1 MASFDP
7 FAEEYFDDPFPIF
20 KRLRDEEP
28 ACYVEEYDCYFL
40 SRFEDIWQAVSDPRF
55 SHRLGT
61 NSQDL
66 LVGKPPHLALSSM
79 VPPAH
84 TELRKVLFPHFSPRS
99 AAKLEARTRELVGDF
114 LDEAL
119 ERGGELDVN
128 GDLGRKI
135 SARVAFLLIGLP
147 IADADMAAA
156 AVNTAFDRSKG
167 VKGPTEA
174 ALAAQQGLHEYLHR
188 AMEERR
194 GSPGGDGLIDRLLD
208 FRHEGRPLPDDQI
221 VSNLYLMVVGGTETL
236 PKVFAGGVYQLWRH
250 PDQRARLA
258 ADPGLAPDAFWEIL
272 RYEMPTLMLGAASD
286 EPAEICGGL
295 KIPAGQRIMHL
306 WVSANRDEREFPDPD
321 RFDIQRKAPRILT
334 FNHGRHR
341 CLGAHIAQM
350 EGRVLLQE
358 LLARAP
364 EYEVVEEKVVRIR
377 SEFFRGY
384 SEMPIRLRPS

>member
-156 AVNTAFDRSKG
+156 AVNSAFDRSKG
-167 VKGPTEA
+167 VKGPANSQSSNPTSSKA
-174 ALAAQQGLHEYLHR
+174 
-188 AMEERR
+188 
-194 GSPGGDGLIDRLLD
+194 SLD
-208 FRHEGRPLPDDQI
+208 
-221 VSNLYLMVVGGTETL
+221 S
-236 PKVFAGGVYQLWRH
+236 
-250 PDQRARLA
+250 
-258 ADPGLAPDAFWEIL
+258 
-272 RYEMPTLMLGAASD
+272 S
-286 EPAEICGGL
+286 
-295 KIPAGQRIMHL
+295 
-306 WVSANRDEREFPDPD
+306 
-321 RFDIQRKAPRILT
+321 
-334 FNHGRHR
+334 
-341 CLGAHIAQM
+341 
-350 EGRVLLQE
+350 
-358 LLARAP
+358 LARTRMF
-364 EYEVVEEKVVRIR
+364 EN
-377 SEFFRGY
+377 
-384 SEMPIRLRPS
+384 L